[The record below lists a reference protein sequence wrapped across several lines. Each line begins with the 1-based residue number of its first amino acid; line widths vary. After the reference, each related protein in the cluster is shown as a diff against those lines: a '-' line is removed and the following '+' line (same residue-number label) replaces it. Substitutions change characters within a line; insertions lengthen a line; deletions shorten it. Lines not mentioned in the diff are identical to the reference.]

1 MTKFLVKKKKFLKV
15 FFKLVNVNK
24 FYNVDKFVWIKTV
37 RINTR
42 YFTQNVKMI
51 YRIKKFTNII
61 QL

>member
-61 QL
+61 